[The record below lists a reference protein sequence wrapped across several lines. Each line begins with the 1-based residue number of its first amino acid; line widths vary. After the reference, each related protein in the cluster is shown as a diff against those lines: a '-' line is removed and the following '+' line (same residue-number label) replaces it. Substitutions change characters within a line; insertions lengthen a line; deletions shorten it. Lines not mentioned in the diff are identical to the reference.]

1 MPGVPSGTHLI
12 RMVGRAGFPSGVPI
26 GPPSRDLRHPLR
38 ASGPETG
45 AVRGAIMNARGG
57 GVATPACWP
66 RGPALAFREPLPRGL
81 VMRSE
86 RVLIMGA
93 AGRDFHD
100 FNVVYRDDP
109 SVEVVAFTATQI
121 PGIAERRY
129 PPELA
134 GGRYPAGIPIRP
146 EAELESLIAE
156 HHVDTVVFAYSDV
169 SHEQV
174 MHAASRAL
182 AAGADFKLLGPAATM
197 LPSIRPVVA
206 VCAVRTG
213 SGKSQTS
220 RYAARALEARGLRVA
235 VVRHPMPYGDLVAQ
249 RCQRYE
255 TYADLDRYETT
266 IEEREEY
273 EPHLDAGRLVF
284 AGVDYEEILRAA
296 EKECDVVLWDG
307 GNNDLPFYRPDL
319 MIVVVDPLRPGHELR
334 YHPGEANLR
343 MADVVV
349 INKVDSATPEGLA
362 QVRADIAAVNPGAEL
377 VEARSSLALEGG
389 DIAGKRVV
397 VVEDGPTLTHGGMT
411 YGAGIV
417 AARRFGAAEIVD
429 PRPYAHGELAATLA
443 KYPDLEH
450 LLPAMGYGA
459 KQIHELEEAL
469 DAVPADAVL
478 AATPIDLTRVL
489 RVGKPIIR
497 VRYELEPVSGSL
509 MGPIMAI
516 GDRAAAART
525 GG

>member
-1 MPGVPSGTHLI
+1 
-12 RMVGRAGFPSGVPI
+12 
-26 GPPSRDLRHPLR
+26 
-38 ASGPETG
+38 
-45 AVRGAIMNARGG
+45 
-57 GVATPACWP
+57 
-66 RGPALAFREPLPRGL
+66 
-81 VMRSE
+81 MRTD

-121 PGIAERRY
+121 PGIADRRY

-134 GGRYPAGIPIRP
+134 GSRYPAGIPIRP
-146 EAELESLIAE
+146 EAELEALIAE
-156 HHVDTVVFAYSDV
+156 HHVNTVVFAYSDV

-182 AAGADFKLLGPAATM
+182 AAGADFKLLGPNATM
-197 LPSIRPVVA
+197 LPSSRPVVA

-220 RYAARALEARGLRVA
+220 RFVARALEAQGLKVA

-296 EKECDVVLWDG
+296 EKECDVVIWDG
-307 GNNDLPFYRPDL
+307 GNNDLPFYTPDL
-319 MIVVVDPLRPGHELR
+319 LIVVADPLRPGHELR

-349 INKVDSATPEGLA
+349 INKIDSATPEALA
-362 QVRADIAAVNPGAEL
+362 QVRAAIAAANPRAQI

-389 DIAGKRVV
+389 DVAGKRVV

-411 YGAGIV
+411 YGAGVV
-417 AARRFGAAEIVD
+417 AAKRFGAAEIVD
-429 PRPYAHGELAATLA
+429 PRPFAAGELAATLA
-443 KYPDLEH
+443 KYPNLER

-459 KQIHELEEAL
+459 RQVHELQAAL
-469 DAVPADAVL
+469 DAVPADAIL

-489 RVGKPIIR
+489 KTQKPIIR
-497 VRYELEPVSGSL
+497 VRYELEPVTGSL
-509 MGPIMAI
+509 EGPIAAI
-516 GDRAAAART
+516 AEKART
-525 GG
+525 GIAGR